1 MKVKSGFFLKLACD
15 RCSTWSTCSPPSTRF
30 CPIRHVE
37 RGEGREGGRE
47 RTHSTH
53 AFCLRRQV
61 LSPSICNVCVRARVH
76 VHMHTHARK
85 HTHACVAFRVGNVER
100 RENCRRIQQGYLE
113 TTVDWKD
120 TRCVPGPV
128 FRGSVLMVV
137 WAAGCR
143 GASCS
148 RNADSG
154 CARNVAPAHL
164 LGGFLSRCAMWKQCP
179 QRSLCSEQCDS
190 QRALSFYATLQ

>member
-1 MKVKSGFFLKLACD
+1 MVDLLASVDPLLSHQAC
-15 RCSTWSTCSPPSTRF
+15 R
-30 CPIRHVE
+30 E
-37 RGEGREGGRE
+37 GEGEGGRE
-47 RTHSTH
+47 RERTQFTH
-53 AFCLRRQV
+53 AYCLRRQA

-76 VHMHTHARK
+76 VRMHTHART

-100 RENCRRIQQGYLE
+100 RENCRRIQQRYLV
-113 TTVDWKD
+113 TKVDWKV
-120 TRCVPGPV
+120 TRYVPGPV

-154 CARNVAPAHL
+154 CARNVASAHL
-164 LGGFLSRCAMWKQCP
+164 LGGVFVSLRNVETVSLKLSLR
-179 QRSLCSEQCDS
+179 
-190 QRALSFYATLQ
+190 RAV